1 MIFEMLV
8 GQAPFQAEH
17 PLAVMDMHRSAELP
31 DLGSLRPDAPRRLVR
46 LVERLTTKNPE
57 ERPEDPEVLTI
68 LEELI
73 RHPGS

>member
-1 MIFEMLV
+1 MSARARMSC
-8 GQAPFQAEH
+8 
-17 PLAVMDMHRSAELP
+17 VMRSI
-31 DLGSLRPDAPRRLVR
+31 SSRSIRRLVR

-73 RHPGS
+73 KHPGN